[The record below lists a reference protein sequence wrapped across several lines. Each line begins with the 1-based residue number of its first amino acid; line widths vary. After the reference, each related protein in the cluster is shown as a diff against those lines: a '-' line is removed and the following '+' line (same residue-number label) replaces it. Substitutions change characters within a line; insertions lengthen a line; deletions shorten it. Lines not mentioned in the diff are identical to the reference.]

1 MKKILLLFFLLI
13 ASLHANIADDA
24 MRESAKEVMK
34 EAINEIGFVPK
45 EELLGDFGTTLVQNL
60 TISQSCENYND
71 LQCPAA
77 TDSSKYFVRRHG
89 ADLKSGKVNC
99 LVYSNYNIDRAVA
112 NYTYTNPT
120 CKTRWTPKPED
131 ANVSASVQS
140 VVDQV
145 SNEQQLLTQA
155 QTAASIRNEGL
166 TEQTLSLSDLL
177 VAVMTLDGERI
188 DLALSVSQGKIKT
201 ASGYTALT
209 ENSAGA
215 SGNAKLSD
223 AAVEALN
230 GQVVAI
236 FELFGKI
243 GEHLNLAIFILI
255 TFFIIAYFIKSGV
268 IIRIWNKN
276 EVESEK
282 SNAIIW
288 VGTLLAGI
296 MLLLVPVISVNIGEN
311 MSIQQSN
318 FHRGLQFAFQEASKI
333 AQKINLAVT
342 DATFSAVLKERGFK
356 STQSIYYAA
365 AENEKLEGIA
375 AASLAQLQA
384 CRAIYSETKLRSY
397 MDGSS
402 KFVFPL
408 SEQELHKKYLLA
420 NPGILVSAAAS
431 FTSVSSSPYLTFLN
445 DVSDANSI
453 NSGFTLSQCGQ
464 AERTYAE
471 TQVRLNQNLQFITQ
485 GNTSQDAERREY
497 VRSVIERHYKT
508 ITDWGFIS
516 AAYLPV
522 VLAEIEIEKIF
533 MSPAATQAKAEDD
546 ITDDIIY
553 NLPYLTLPGTGTIVN
568 FGASIGGSVVS
579 NPILDKIPLVK
590 SIAQGLGGLVGAAIA
605 VQFAQVALHFAPL
618 LLLAIIAM
626 IIAIVLLFQIMAYFI
641 AGFFAVLL
649 ALWSNNNENIFNFF
663 GRGLRLFGKII
674 AFPASVFFA
683 LQAHWTMS
691 SIGAYITHNYAN
703 NVNENILNSFA
714 YKVFGGFLEIA
725 LTLASIFLTFKIVST
740 FVELILEN
748 LNFKNQ
754 DSLDSAVEQISQ
766 QTTRQIK
773 A

>member
-13 ASLHANIADDA
+13 ASLHADIAKDA
-24 MRESAKEVMK
+24 AKEAQK
-34 EAINEIGFVPK
+34 EAIKEAITQTGFVPK
-45 EELLGDFGTTLVQNL
+45 EEPLGDFGTTLVQNL
-60 TISQSCENYND
+60 TVSSTCENYND

-77 TDSSKYFVRRHG
+77 ADASKYFVRRHG

-99 LVYSNYNIDRAVA
+99 LVYGYENIDRAVA
-112 NYTYTNPT
+112 NYTYTNPN
-120 CKTRWTPKPED
+120 CRPRWTPKPED

-145 SNEQQLLTQA
+145 STEQTLLTQA
-155 QTAASIRNEGL
+155 QTAASTRNEGL

-282 SNAIIW
+282 SNAIVW

-375 AASLAQLQA
+375 AASLAQLNA
-384 CRAIYSETKLRSY
+384 CRAIYSEVKLRSY
-397 MDGSS
+397 MDATS

-408 SEQELHKKYLLA
+408 SEEELHKKLLISTHA
-420 NPGILVSAAAS
+420 ESMGDSPYMSFLHTPSAANA
-431 FTSVSSSPYLTFLN
+431 VNSS
-445 DVSDANSI
+445 
-453 NSGFTLSQCGQ
+453 FTLSQCGQ

-471 TQVRLNQNLQFITQ
+471 AQVRLNQNLQFITQ